1 MFGKW
6 DIFDLIKAF
15 FRFLVAV
22 AVGAV
27 CTVLVWRVVASS
39 VPKDLCQIS
48 MNDPLNEAYAEK
60 GDGLLLY
67 TQEQNSITRG
77 ESNYGYFTS
86 CDVLFIPEA
95 NQIQLLIRYNDS
107 TLKALQKDY
116 GLAELPDSAEDWYD
130 VTLVTA
136 TDLTPENQEDNLASD
151 PASVRLDR
159 IAPTYVSESVHK
171 GLYSYRRLVYDGVE
185 MDELLLAFY
194 ADFYYVGDIRYLDEG
209 FDIYTDEA
217 YGTLCLYAHTEPLE
231 EVSHRKVGLG
241 K

>member
-22 AVGAV
+22 TVGAV
-27 CTVLVWRVVASS
+27 CIVLVWRVIASS
-39 VPKDLCQIS
+39 VPRELTKIS
-48 MNDPLNEAYAEK
+48 MNDPLREAYAEK
-60 GDGLLLY
+60 GDGLVLY

-77 ESNYGYFTS
+77 EKNYGYFTS

-95 NQIQLLIRYNDS
+95 KQVQLLIRYNDS

-116 GLAELPDSAEDWYD
+116 GLAELPDSGKDWYD
-130 VTLVTA
+130 VTIVTA
-136 TDLTPENQEDNLASD
+136 TDLTPENKKDDLISD
-151 PASVRLDR
+151 PESVCLDR
-159 IAPTYVSESVHK
+159 IAPTYVSESVHE

-185 MDELLLAFY
+185 FDELLLAIY

-217 YGTLCLYAHTEPLE
+217 YGTLCLYAHTEPWE
-231 EVSHRKVGLG
+231 PISHRKVGLG

>member
-22 AVGAV
+22 AVAAV
-27 CTVLVWRVVASS
+27 CMVLVWRVIASA
-39 VPKDLCQIS
+39 VPKELTKIS
-48 MNDPLNEAYAEK
+48 ENEILNEVYAEK

-77 ESNYGYFTS
+77 EKNYGYFTS

-95 NQIQLLIRYNDS
+95 KQVQLLIRYNDS
-107 TLKALQKDY
+107 TLKALQSDY
-116 GLAELPDSAEDWYD
+116 GLAELPDTQMDWYD

-136 TDLTPENQEDNLASD
+136 TDLTPENEEDNLASD

-159 IAPTYVSESVHK
+159 VSPTYVSESVHK

-185 MDELLLAFY
+185 FDELLLAIY
-194 ADFYYVGDIRYLDEG
+194 ADFYYVGDVKYLDEG

-217 YGTLCLYAHTEPLE
+217 YGTLCLYAYTEPLE

>member
-15 FRFLVAV
+15 FRFLVVV

-27 CTVLVWRVVASS
+27 CTVLIWRVVVSS

-48 MNDPLNEAYAEK
+48 MNDPLSEVYAGK
-60 GDGLLLY
+60 GKELLLY
-67 TQEQNSITRG
+67 TQQQNSITRG
-77 ESNYGYFTS
+77 EKNYGYFAS

-95 NQIQLLIRYNDS
+95 KQVQLLIRYNDS
-107 TLKALQKDY
+107 TLEALQKDY
-116 GLAELPDSAEDWYD
+116 SLAELPDSSLDWYD

-136 TDLTPENQEDNLASD
+136 TDLTPDNKEDNLASD

-159 IAPTYVSESVHK
+159 VTPTYVSESVHK

-185 MDELLLAFY
+185 FDELLLAIY
-194 ADFYYVGDIRYLDEG
+194 ADFYYVGDIRYLEEG

>member
-6 DIFDLIKAF
+6 DIFDLVKAF

-27 CTVLVWRVVASS
+27 CMVLIWRVITSS
-39 VPKDLCQIS
+39 VPKELTKIS
-48 MNDPLNEAYAEK
+48 ENEILSEVYAEK
-60 GDGLLLY
+60 GDKLVLY

-77 ESNYGYFTS
+77 EKNYGYFAS

-95 NQIQLLIRYNDS
+95 KQVQLLIRYNDS
-107 TLKALQKDY
+107 TLKALQQDY
-116 GLAELPDSAEDWYD
+116 GLAELPDSSLDWYD

-136 TDLTPENQEDNLASD
+136 TDLTPENAEDNLVSD

-171 GLYSYRRLVYDGVE
+171 GLYNYRRLVYDGVE
-185 MDELLLAFY
+185 MDELLLASY
-194 ADFYYVGDIRYLDEG
+194 ADFYYVGDIRYLNED

-217 YGTLCLYAHTEPLE
+217 YGTLCLYAHTEPWE
-231 EVSHRKVGLG
+231 PVSHRKVGLE

>member
-6 DIFDLIKAF
+6 DIFDLVKAF

-27 CTVLVWRVVASS
+27 CMVLIWRVITSS
-39 VPKDLCQIS
+39 VPKELTKIS
-48 MNDPLNEAYAEK
+48 ENEILSEVYAEK
-60 GDGLLLY
+60 GDKLVLY

-77 ESNYGYFTS
+77 EKNYGYFAS

-95 NQIQLLIRYNDS
+95 KQVQLLIRYNDS
-107 TLKALQKDY
+107 TLKALQQDY
-116 GLAELPDSAEDWYD
+116 GLAELPDSSLDWYD

-136 TDLTPENQEDNLASD
+136 TDLTPENAEDNLVSD

-171 GLYSYRRLVYDGVE
+171 GLYNYRRLVYDGVE
-185 MDELLLAFY
+185 MDELLLAIY
-194 ADFYYVGDIRYLDEG
+194 ADFYYVGDIRYLDED

-217 YGTLCLYAHTEPLE
+217 YGTLCLYAHTEPWE
-231 EVSHRKVGLG
+231 PVSHRKVGLE